1 MKTKK
6 GNYWFMLR
14 MLLLMNVVLIT
25 VIVLAHSGSTA
36 SEEKQESCT
45 GKGRNAK
52 AINAEVLNSITV
64 KLM

>member
-1 MKTKK
+1 
-6 GNYWFMLR
+6 MLR

-25 VIVLAHSGSTA
+25 VIVLAHSGSTV
-36 SEEKQESCT
+36 SNEKEESCT
-45 GKGRNAK
+45 SKSRNAK